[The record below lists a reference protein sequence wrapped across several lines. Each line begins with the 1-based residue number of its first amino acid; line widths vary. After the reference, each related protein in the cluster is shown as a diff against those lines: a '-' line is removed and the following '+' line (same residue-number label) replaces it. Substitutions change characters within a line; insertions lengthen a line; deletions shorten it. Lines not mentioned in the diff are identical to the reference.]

1 MNKIKGFLLLFLC
14 ITVIFVNA
22 QDVKVVSL
30 EYDGQKIS
38 YNAFNG
44 LRPILES
51 NLSGITIG
59 NNSIIV
65 VQPSLKHTGLKTI
78 EGMDTKK
85 VGKSVLSLKLKNL
98 ITLRDTIL
106 KLNVEVAGKNEN
118 ELDGEVVRQL
128 MKDQKL
134 LSSINNILSEY
145 CNEVSNK
152 ISNHVG
158 IIRENEVVKDIHVA
172 MQQTYKLEATL
183 GKPNPEVQ
191 KLKLELK
198 GKYDKQVC
206 EKSLYDAKI
215 LINSGVEYQMNRA
228 VNLLLQIP
236 PSAACRAEA
245 LKLSDELFSKMKT
258 SNINKEKLEKYKKLM
273 QQNNENL
280 WIEMIE

>member
-1 MNKIKGFLLLFLC
+1 MNKIKGFLLLSLC

-44 LRPILES
+44 LKPILES
-51 NLSGITIG
+51 SLSGITIS

-134 LSSINNILSEY
+134 LSSINNLLLEY

-152 ISNHVG
+152 ISNHIG
-158 IIRENEVVKDIHVA
+158 IIRENEVVKDIQVA
-172 MQQTYKLEATL
+172 MQQTYKLESTL
-183 GKPNPEVQ
+183 GKPSPEVQ

-280 WIEMIE
+280 WIELIE

>member
-44 LRPILES
+44 LKPILES

-183 GKPNPEVQ
+183 GKPNPEGQ
-191 KLKLELK
+191 KLKVELK

-206 EKSLYDAKI
+206 KKSLYAAKS
-215 LINSGVEYQMNRA
+215 LIKSGVEYQMNRA

>member
-44 LRPILES
+44 LKPILES

>member
-22 QDVKVVSL
+22 QDVKVIFL

-38 YNAFNG
+38 YNAFNE
-44 LRPILES
+44 LKPILES

-118 ELDGEVVRQL
+118 ELDGDVVRQL

-183 GKPNPEVQ
+183 GKTNPEVQ